1 MKGRIK
7 KRIQG
12 GSAPVPGYER
22 NVIYGKVYIFY
33 GNKFFYIDA
42 FNYFIFVVE
51 KIANGETRHS
61 SGMRTAKSM
70 EDKENW
76 EKANLLTGGYAV
88 RLGIGLIFF
97 VILIIYIRILPI
109 ERNSLLIST
118 FNIISLIVMTAYI
131 NKKL

>member
-1 MKGRIK
+1 
-7 KRIQG
+7 
-12 GSAPVPGYER
+12 
-22 NVIYGKVYIFY
+22 
-33 GNKFFYIDA
+33 
-42 FNYFIFVVE
+42 
-51 KIANGETRHS
+51 
-61 SGMRTAKSM
+61 MRTAKSM

-76 EKANLLTGGYAV
+76 EKANVLTGGYAV